1 MFVFQTSVNIR
12 KAEADKSNPLF
23 STSSVKSTVRQ
34 LLLILMAAPSY
45 NTIFSTSIA
54 TGSVDSYDERYRE
67 VRATLADDVSHF
79 GQVKLNPFW
88 LLKEVNY
95 WLVTW
100 NGFMATYLLFPPL
113 PSEAYNKDK
122 VQEQQDDRRIC
133 ATFDSMSCSF
143 DAWRNCCCPPPIVI
157 TSHEDVRLR
166 YLHSYASMEMLH
178 APYTRRFI
186 LLFDQFRQRIHTPRL
201 PFFLDAPEFD
211 PLGSCPTNRFH
222 FVLRPVRFSRLPLD
236 VDSEFS
242 YLPDVAHDP
251 SYVLPRVIFSG
262 PLYDAPSSNS
272 LSGLTRIPHYPPLRN
287 RNRLL
292 DSLELQVHL
301 LHLDCNSSGKTVL
314 GCLLPS
320 NEYLFGA
327 KLCSGQRH
335 ILAQPE
341 VIVWGG
347 QDVKTRCQVI
357 LDAAIAHL
365 DSWYF
370 ACQPPSDWD
379 DFFLRSFPSLRFCG
393 DILNA
398 GVPSNYDLWVKQWP
412 KAIFLAQLKEFYSAM
427 SDASLSCPLHLLLA
441 GFDSPLPFEALIP
454 TSFWPWRLPNKTI
467 SVFEVGEALMILRH
481 NNFQVSPDAANWSA
495 VELSILPT
503 SMLPQSIP
511 PVPTF
516 PPFRPLDRILAPSRK
531 EHPLYGKPVLDEA
544 GSVPVVVGPFVDTA
558 LSDASSPGR
567 RVQQPANS
575 LSSGLADSTIEVV
588 ADGSIPQSELLFLP
602 GTRESD
608 QPDFIDLST
617 AASPGPSLAESVV
630 LPNLALA
637 ALTPSISE
645 VPGPSVLSV
654 DDASASA
661 PLQRS
666 TRGKGAAIP
675 SSLVP
680 ESLSAQTAVV
690 AGGSAI
696 MDVATVV
703 PPGQASGVVLLKS
716 SKTTKSVKKPIS
728 TLFPLPRY
736 AAGPIFGATISMP
749 FTCGRYVSISCSTG
763 QPIPPKVK
771 NPVRVYPTKFLKQP
785 IMQNMLHKV
794 PHRFQ
799 GSPTLPLEVFC
810 ACFNFSVALP
820 KTWCL
825 LPEDLESTE
834 SLDISWEKQ
843 AAIKANKVFVQ
854 ENRPKLKS
862 PYDRPSYN
870 FSSTTIS
877 SQLPTTAS
885 SSSNAVP
892 SLPQAS
898 SNLDEVSVISEALN
912 MGLDTGVHPPLNPAF
927 VNAPSVVP
935 SSSQGWF
942 IPTGLLS
949 DGDDIISPTSAPAAD
964 VVMLDVG
971 SRDDSMGANVGLSND
986 VRMSDFEMPAID
998 GDNEHLVD
1006 GKETFAFVEG
1016 VREVEML
1023 PLDDLLDLSGYDDDM
1038 EVDEL
1043 LPSETGTSMVRELS
1057 LPPVATLDVS
1067 IFLPLA
1073 IPMPQLATPVPI
1085 TFARPPLSS
1094 SNSSVP
1100 EQWHLMFALPAA
1112 SVGDLSDQSLL
1123 DATAIDRWLA
1133 LAGMNS
1139 GAEEDQI
1146 AADLM
1151 DVDSLSDKGD
1161 SRDLGTSDSDL
1172 DSSDF

>member
-1 MFVFQTSVNIR
+1 M
-12 KAEADKSNPLF
+12 
-23 STSSVKSTVRQ
+23 
-34 LLLILMAAPSY
+34 
-45 NTIFSTSIA
+45 
-54 TGSVDSYDERYRE
+54 
-67 VRATLADDVSHF
+67 
-79 GQVKLNPFW
+79 
-88 LLKEVNY
+88 
-95 WLVTW
+95 
-100 NGFMATYLLFPPL
+100 
-113 PSEAYNKDK
+113 
-122 VQEQQDDRRIC
+122 
-133 ATFDSMSCSF
+133 
-143 DAWRNCCCPPPIVI
+143 
-157 TSHEDVRLR
+157 SHEDVCLC

-186 LLFDQFRQRIHTPRL
+186 LLFDQFHQRIHAPRL

-211 PLGSCPTNRFH
+211 PLGSRPTNRFH
-222 FVLRPVRFSRLPLD
+222 FVLHPVCFSRLPLD
-236 VDSEFS
+236 VDSKFS
-242 YLPDVAHDP
+242 YLPNVAHDP
-251 SYVLPRVIFSG
+251 SYVLPRVVFSG

-287 RNRLL
+287 RNHLL
-292 DSLELQVHL
+292 DSLELQAVFFHPMSIRL
-301 LHLDCNSSGKTVL
+301 VRNFAAFAGPTAHPCSARSHRL
-314 GCLLPS
+314 GWTGR
-320 NEYLFGA
+320 E
-327 KLCSGQRH
+327 
-335 ILAQPE
+335 
-341 VIVWGG
+341 
-347 QDVKTRCQVI
+347 TRCQVI

-412 KAIFLAQLKEFYSAM
+412 KAVFLARLEEFYLAM

-441 GFDSPLPFEALIP
+441 GFDLPLPFEALIP
-454 TSFWPWRLPNKTI
+454 TSFWPWRLPDKTI
-467 SVFEVGEALMILRH
+467 SVFEVGEALMILHH

-495 VELSILPT
+495 AELSILPT

-511 PVPTF
+511 LVPTF

-544 GSVPVVVGPFVDTA
+544 GSIPVIVGPFVDTA
-558 LSDASSPGR
+558 LSDASSPGC

-588 ADGSIPQSELLFLP
+588 ADGSIPQSEPLFLP
-602 GTRESD
+602 GMPESD

-617 AASPGPSLAESVV
+617 AASPSPSLAESVA

-637 ALTPSISE
+637 APTPSISE

-661 PLQRS
+661 PLRRS

-703 PPGQASGVVLLKS
+703 PPGQASGVVLPKS
-716 SKTTKSVKKPIS
+716 SKTTKSAKKPIS
-728 TLFPLPRY
+728 HFRGT
-736 AAGPIFGATISMP
+736 GN
-749 FTCGRYVSISCSTG
+749 SC
-763 QPIPPKVK
+763 
-771 NPVRVYPTKFLKQP
+771 
-785 IMQNMLHKV
+785 
-794 PHRFQ
+794 
-799 GSPTLPLEVFC
+799 
-810 ACFNFSVALP
+810 
-820 KTWCL
+820 
-825 LPEDLESTE
+825 
-834 SLDISWEKQ
+834 
-843 AAIKANKVFVQ
+843 KANKVFVQ

-862 PYDRPSYN
+862 PYDRPSYD

-877 SQLPTTAS
+877 SQLPATAS

-898 SNLDEVSVISEALN
+898 SNLDEVPVISEALN

-927 VNAPSVVP
+927 VDAPSVVP

-949 DGDDIISPTSAPAAD
+949 DGDDVISPTSAPAAD

-971 SRDDSMGANVGLSND
+971 SWDDSMGANVGLSND
-986 VRMSDFEMPAID
+986 VGMSDFEMLAID
-998 GDNEHLVD
+998 GDNEPLVD

-1023 PLDDLLDLSGYDDDM
+1023 PLDDLLNSSGYDDDM
-1038 EVDEL
+1038 EVDKL
-1043 LPSETGTSMVRELS
+1043 LPSKTGTPMVRELS

-1067 IFLPLA
+1067 ISLPLA
-1073 IPMPQLATPVPI
+1073 IPMPQLATPSFLLRPVQFTPFSDDEVLI
-1085 TFARPPLSS
+1085 TFARPPSSS

-1100 EQWHLMFALPAA
+1100 EQWHSTFTSPAA
-1112 SVGDLSDQSLL
+1112 SVGYLSDQSLL
-1123 DATAIDRWLA
+1123 DATVIAQWLA

-1151 DVDSLSDKGD
+1151 DVDSSSDKGD
-1161 SRDLGTSDSDL
+1161 SIDLGTSDSDL